1 MANGTFLGWKTHPT
15 GYRFGH
21 IEPDGADG
29 DRSKNIYVKDAFVDN
44 PDSLRK
50 GVRLEFEVRELPD
63 GRQQASKIQVILD
76 PHMNDSTPEIKRLR
90 GVVKF
95 YNDSTKFGFID
106 GDDGQVHIG
115 STGNVASFGS
125 ALRAGDI
132 VEYSVEQG
140 DRGLTAVDTKRVGF
154 ELGSDNSDSFHDHF
168 EFFGANWMASLGEKD
183 KGLAENE
190 PWDYRL
196 TKSHTEYPILES
208 YLSHTF
214 RRLLEMEKGV
224 VLSADESLL
233 AFNTGLVTENQEEI
247 YGLARRLSDPAQRP
261 WKLVRWVKRSD
272 RDFISSFGDRM
283 PPLAEFFDDP
293 AELIF
298 DRRIELHINID
309 HVLARLDRFPQEL
322 QKNEYTA
329 RQLLIAAEAETKK
342 RAYRNYKVAIPQFFR
357 DKGGP
362 GRLQLLLPICL
373 TTPKKADLALTVE
386 KNKEKTAYL
395 SSTVLTLDQ
404 AYNNARLLARPDR
417 EWLEP

>member
-1 MANGTFLGWKTHPT
+1 MANGTFLGWKTHAT

-21 IEPDGADG
+21 IEPDGAEG
-29 DRSKNIYVKDAFVDN
+29 DRARNIYIKDAFVAN
-44 PDSLRK
+44 PNSLKK
-50 GVRLEFEVRELPD
+50 GARVEFEVRELPD
-63 GRQQASKIQVILD
+63 GRQQASKIEVLYD
-76 PHMNDSTPEIKRLR
+76 ADSASAAAEAKRLR
-90 GVVKF
+90 GVVRF
-95 YNDSTKFGFID
+95 YNDATKFGFID
-106 GDDGQVHIG
+106 GEGGQVHIG
-115 STGNVASFGS
+115 NSGKVASFGVY
-125 ALRAGDI
+125 LRAGDV
-132 VEYSVEQG
+132 VEYSVEHS
-140 DRGLTAVDTKRVGF
+140 DRGLTAIDTKRVGF
-154 ELGSDNSDSFHDHF
+154 EAGSENSDHFHDHF
-168 EFFGANWMASLGEKD
+168 EFSNVNWKEILAEKD
-183 KGLAENE
+183 LAESE

-196 TKSHTEYPILES
+196 TKGHTEFPILES

-214 RRLLEMEKGV
+214 RRLLEMDKGV
-224 VLSADESLL
+224 VRSKDENLL

-247 YGLARRLSDPAQRP
+247 YGFARKLEDPSQRP

-272 RDFISSFGDRM
+272 REFISAFGDRM

-298 DRRIELHINID
+298 DRRIDLHINID
-309 HVLARLDRFPQEL
+309 HVLARLDRFPPEL

>member
-1 MANGTFLGWKTHPT
+1 MANGTFLGWKTHAT

-21 IEPDGADG
+21 IEPDGAEG
-29 DRSKNIYVKDAFVDN
+29 DRARNIYIKDAFVAN
-44 PDSLRK
+44 PNSLKK
-50 GVRLEFEVRELPD
+50 GARVEFEVRELPD
-63 GRQQASKIQVILD
+63 GRQQASKIEVLYD
-76 PHMNDSTPEIKRLR
+76 ADSASAAAEAKRLR
-90 GVVKF
+90 GVVRF
-95 YNDSTKFGFID
+95 YNDATKFGFID
-106 GDDGQVHIG
+106 GEGGQVHIG
-115 STGNVASFGS
+115 NSGKVASFGVY
-125 ALRAGDI
+125 LRAGDV
-132 VEYSVEQG
+132 VEYSVEQSE
-140 DRGLTAVDTKRVGF
+140 RGLTAIDAKRVGF
-154 ELGSDNSDSFHDHF
+154 EAGSENSDHFHDHF
-168 EFFGANWMASLGEKD
+168 EFSNVNWKEILAEKD
-183 KGLAENE
+183 LAESE

-196 TKSHTEYPILES
+196 TKGHTEFPILES

-214 RRLLEMEKGV
+214 RRLLEMDKGV
-224 VLSADESLL
+224 VRSKDENLL

-247 YGLARRLSDPAQRP
+247 YGFARKLEDPSQRP

-272 RDFISSFGDRM
+272 REFISAFGDRM

-298 DRRIELHINID
+298 DRRIDLHINID
-309 HVLARLDRFPQEL
+309 HVLARLDRFPPEL

>member
-1 MANGTFLGWKTHPT
+1 MASGKFLGWKQHQK

-21 IEPDGADG
+21 IEPDDANG
-29 DRSKNIYVKDAFVDN
+29 DRSRNIYVKETFLDN
-44 PDSLRK
+44 PDSLTTWAR
-50 GVRLEFEVRELPD
+50 VEFEVREVPGGNKQATSIVVLDEPRTD
-63 GRQQASKIQVILD
+63 GAALGS
-76 PHMNDSTPEIKRLR
+76 KRLR

-95 YNDSTKFGFID
+95 YNDATKYGFID
-106 GDDGQVHIG
+106 GENGQVHIG
-115 STGNVASFGS
+115 SAGNVASFGG
-125 ALRAGDI
+125 ALRAGDV
-132 VEYSVEQG
+132 VEYSVEQVE
-140 DRGLTAVDTKRVGF
+140 RGLTAIDTKRVGF
-154 ELGSDNSDSFHDHF
+154 EAGSENSDPFHDHF
-168 EFFGANWMASLGEKD
+168 EFSNANWKEILAEKD
-183 KGLAENE
+183 LAESE

-196 TKSHTEYPILES
+196 TKGHTDFPILES

-224 VLSADESLL
+224 VRSKDESLL

-247 YGLARRLSDPAQRP
+247 YGFARKLEDPAQRP

-272 RDFISSFGDRM
+272 REFISAFGDRL
-283 PPLAEFFDDP
+283 PPLAEFFEDP

-298 DRRIELHINID
+298 DRRIDLHINID
-309 HVLARLDRFPQEL
+309 HVLARLDRFPPEL

>member
-132 VEYSVEQG
+132 VGEHTVMFATEGERIEITHKASSRMTFA
-140 DRGLTAVDTKRVGF
+140 RGAVR
-154 ELGSDNSDSFHDHF
+154 
-168 EFFGANWMASLGEKD
+168 AA
-183 KGLAENE
+183 
-190 PWDYRL
+190 
-196 TKSHTEYPILES
+196 
-208 YLSHTF
+208 
-214 RRLLEMEKGV
+214 
-224 VLSADESLL
+224 
-233 AFNTGLVTENQEEI
+233 
-247 YGLARRLSDPAQRP
+247 
-261 WKLVRWVKRSD
+261 RWV
-272 RDFISSFGDRM
+272 
-283 PPLAEFFDDP
+283 AEREAGRYDMQD
-293 AELIF
+293 
-298 DRRIELHINID
+298 
-309 HVLARLDRFPQEL
+309 VLGL
-322 QKNEYTA
+322 N
-329 RQLLIAAEAETKK
+329 
-342 RAYRNYKVAIPQFFR
+342 
-357 DKGGP
+357 
-362 GRLQLLLPICL
+362 
-373 TTPKKADLALTVE
+373 
-386 KNKEKTAYL
+386 
-395 SSTVLTLDQ
+395 
-404 AYNNARLLARPDR
+404 
-417 EWLEP
+417 